1 MTAGDRGARSE
12 PVAAGFGPGVTG
24 PGTDSAG
31 PTVLHVTQAIDG
43 GVRRYLVGAC
53 ADQVERGWPVAV
65 ACPAGSLAVE
75 LSTLGVRWLPWSA
88 TRSPGPSTVRETLTL
103 SRIIAEVG
111 PDVVHLHSSKAGL
124 AGRLAVRGRR
134 PTIFQPHGWSWLAV
148 TGSLRRATLGWERL
162 AARWSAV
169 VVCVGHDEA
178 TAGVDARVDAP
189 MRVVRNGVDRVRFAP
204 VGESGR
210 RRARRELDLPLGS
223 PLVVC
228 AGRVTRQ
235 KGQDVLLA
243 AWPAVL
249 ARCPDARLAV
259 VGDGD
264 LLPALRA
271 AAPAGVRF
279 VAPTENIAGWLAA
292 ADVVAVPSR
301 WEGLP
306 LVVLEAAATGRAVVG
321 CAVDGLTE
329 SVTPETGALVPPE
342 DAGALAD
349 ALAARLGHPELA
361 AEEGRAAVRLAA
373 RFDQRDTLAE
383 LARLTRTLAGRPPAP
398 DTDRDPLLSTE
409 GSPT

>member
-1 MTAGDRGARSE
+1 MSSGLIGYRDGR
-12 PVAAGFGPGVTG
+12 G
-24 PGTDSAG
+24 PGTGAE
-31 PTVLHVTQAIDG
+31 PRVLHVTQATDG
-43 GVRRYLVGAC
+43 GVRRYLVGVC
-53 ADQVERGWPVAV
+53 ADQVARGWPVTV
-65 ACPAGSLAVE
+65 ACPTGSLAVE
-75 LSTLGVRWLPWSA
+75 LSALGVRWLPWSA
-88 TRSPGPSTVRETLTL
+88 TRSPGPGTARETLAL
-103 SRIIAEVG
+103 ARIVAEVG

-148 TGSLRRATLGWERL
+148 TGAIRRATLRWERW
-162 AARWSAV
+162 AARWSTV

-178 TAGVDARVDAP
+178 TAGVDAGVAAP

-204 VGESGR
+204 VGDLGR
-210 RRARRELDLPLGS
+210 RRARRELGVPLTA

-249 ARCPDARLAV
+249 ARCPDAQLAV

-264 LLPALRA
+264 LLAELRA
-271 AAPAGVRF
+271 AAPPGVRF
-279 VAPTENIAGWLAA
+279 VPPTENIAGWLAA

-306 LVVLEAAATGRAVVG
+306 LIVLEAASTGRAVVG

-329 SVTPETGALVPPE
+329 SVTPSTGALVPPD

-349 ALAARLGHPELA
+349 ALAARVSDPALA
-361 AEEGRAAVRLAA
+361 AAEGHAAVRLAA

-383 LARLTRTLAGRPPAP
+383 LARLTRTVAGLPAAPEIVGTPLRPA
-398 DTDRDPLLSTE
+398 LSTE
-409 GSPT
+409 GTPT